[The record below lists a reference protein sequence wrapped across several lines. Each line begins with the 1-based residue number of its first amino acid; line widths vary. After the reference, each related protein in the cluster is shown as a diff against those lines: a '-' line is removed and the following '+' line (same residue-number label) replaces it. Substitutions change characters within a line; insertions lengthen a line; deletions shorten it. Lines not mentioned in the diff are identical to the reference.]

1 MQKVEDEIMK
11 LYGSVNNRFDEGKQY
26 CEKLEVGTG
35 MTEYMWS
42 DRHAYEVSRVIDQE
56 HIFVR
61 RMKAERIDNNGM
73 SDAQDY
79 KYIST
84 NEKEIELVKRRGVWC
99 KVFTYS
105 KEMWMQ
111 KAEKN
116 TSFKTKEVAY
126 NYYKA
131 MSGLTDCQKQKIEQ
145 GKEVKKYVKW
155 ENISFG
161 VMEEYFDYSF

>member
-1 MQKVEDEIMK
+1 MK
-11 LYGSVNNRFDEGKQY
+11 LYGSVDNRFDEGKQF
-26 CEKLEVGTG
+26 CDKLEVGTG

-61 RMKAERIDNNGM
+61 RMAYTRKDQNGM
-73 SDAQDY
+73 SDAQEYEFTSDL
-79 KYIST
+79 K
-84 NEKEIELVKRRGVWC
+84 EPEIELVKRRGVWC

-111 KAEKN
+111 KAEKD
-116 TSFKTKEVAY
+116 TSFKSKEVAY
-126 NYYKA
+126 KFYKG
-131 MSGLTDCQKQKIEQ
+131 MSGLTDCQKNKIEE